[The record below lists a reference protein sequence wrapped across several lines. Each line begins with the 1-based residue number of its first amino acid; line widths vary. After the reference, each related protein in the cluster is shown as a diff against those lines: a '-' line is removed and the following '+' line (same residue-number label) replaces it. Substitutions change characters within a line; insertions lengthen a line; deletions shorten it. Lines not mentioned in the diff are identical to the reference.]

1 MIISKF
7 FFEKRRYMEICF
19 VCTGNTC
26 RSVMAER
33 IARKK
38 AKLRKMKD
46 IKFSSCGLFANKEN
60 ITPFTKKVLKEL
72 GYDARDRKSV
82 KYKDKK
88 NTIFVAVT
96 KEHKARIPSPKC
108 LSFADLYGEVIDPF
122 GQDEETYKKTAKMI
136 EKNVDVLLDKIE
148 NMRGEI

>member
-96 KEHKARIPSPKC
+96 K
-108 LSFADLYGEVIDPF
+108 
-122 GQDEETYKKTAKMI
+122 
-136 EKNVDVLLDKIE
+136 
-148 NMRGEI
+148 

>member
-1 MIISKF
+1 MD
-7 FFEKRRYMEICF
+7 MVEICF

-46 IKFSSCGLFANKEN
+46 IKFSSCGLFATKEN
-60 ITPFTKKVLKEL
+60 INPNTKKVLKEL

-82 KYKDKK
+82 KLGKIKPNVLY
-88 NTIFVAVT
+88 VAVT
-96 KEHKARIPSPKC
+96 DNHKNRIPSKKC
-108 LSFADLYGEVIDPF
+108 LSFKDLYGEVPDPY
-122 GQDEETYKKTAKMI
+122 GQSEDVYRLTCRMI
-136 EKNVDVLLDKIE
+136 EKNVDLLLDKIE
-148 NMRGEI
+148 KMRGEL